1 MLCVLCFGFCVEFVG
16 VDDDALML
24 AFADEAALVLCLHVE
39 AQLSAVDGG
48 QSGGGGDFHAR
59 ELLPHGSR

>member
-24 AFADEAALVLCLHVE
+24 AFADEIGVQDYYWQDGPAALESFIPAFDLTGV
-39 AQLSAVDGG
+39 
-48 QSGGGGDFHAR
+48 
-59 ELLPHGSR
+59 